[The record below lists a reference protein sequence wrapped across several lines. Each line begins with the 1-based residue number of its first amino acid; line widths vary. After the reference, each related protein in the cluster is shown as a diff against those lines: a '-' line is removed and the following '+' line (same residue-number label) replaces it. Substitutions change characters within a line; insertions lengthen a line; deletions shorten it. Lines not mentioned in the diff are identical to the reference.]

1 MSEEWRWKVPDIKL
15 EGDVVLFELVELLGP
30 DLRRSSAPRK
40 RRRRPLRNFFCNVLW
55 KLGAI
60 VFYLDTT
67 MNVRRREKTTIKT
80 KVFLYSIL

>member
-40 RRRRPLRNFFCNVLW
+40 RRRRPLRKILW

-60 VFYLDTT
+60 AFYLDTT
-67 MNVRRREKTTIKT
+67 MNVRRREKTNIKK

>member
-1 MSEEWRWKVPDIKL
+1 MPDIKL

-40 RRRRPLRNFFCNVLW
+40 RRRRPLTKILW

-67 MNVRRREKTTIKT
+67 MNVRRREKTNIKK
-80 KVFLYSIL
+80 KVFLYSML